1 MADGVGAEAAL
12 RIRRQRRVYGALG
25 LVAVAPPALELYEDV
40 SWAFGLWWAL
50 GAVLVFSVAFGARQ
64 VRKGAETGRV
74 VAVRDEGLT
83 AGEYTLTDYKVF
95 LPFDRPKSSPERA
108 ESPLLLRFTN
118 RGIQHWDGDTLRWT
132 HPWAGLRLVFEDE
145 VLLVHHEERL
155 VARFWVFIPFGTPDE
170 ILLAVDRLQ
179 RHRPRR

>member
-1 MADGVGAEAAL
+1 MAGGVGADAAL
-12 RIRRQRRVYGALG
+12 RIRRRKKAYIAAG
-25 LVAVAPPALELYEDV
+25 LAAVLPPALELYEDV
-40 SWAFGLWWAL
+40 SRVVGLWWAL
-50 GAVLVFSVAFGARQ
+50 GSVAVFSVLFGARQ
-64 VRKGAETGRV
+64 IREGAETGRV
-74 VAVRDEGLT
+74 AAVRDEGLA

-108 ESPLLLRFTN
+108 ESPLLLRLTN
-118 RGIQHWDGDTLRWT
+118 RGIQHWDGDTLRWS

-145 VLLVHHEERL
+145 VLLVHHEGRL

-170 ILLAVDRLQ
+170 ILLAADRLQ